1 MSMVW
6 GTDFVVENFSY
17 FWPPT
22 PTQKREKNTWKKGFF
37 FQLKH
42 VFLQQK
48 IAISVKS
55 SSNWKQKH

>member
-17 FWPPT
+17 FWAPT
-22 PTQKREKNTWKKGFF
+22 PTQKKRKEYLKKRFF
-37 FQLKH
+37 FVPVKLKH

-48 IAISVKS
+48 IANFCEIK
-55 SSNWKQKH
+55 